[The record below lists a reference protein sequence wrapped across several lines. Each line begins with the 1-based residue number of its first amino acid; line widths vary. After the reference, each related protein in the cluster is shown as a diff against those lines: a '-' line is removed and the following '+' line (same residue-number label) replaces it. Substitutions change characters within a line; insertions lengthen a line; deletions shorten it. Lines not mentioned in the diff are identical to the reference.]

1 MYITQLIL
9 SDMFALLRVKFIV
22 LCLMIS
28 VAKEI
33 ILRGIKDFPVEDG
46 RFLCW
51 SSSMISSKRLFR
63 DK

>member
-9 SDMFALLRVKFIV
+9 SDIFALLRVKFIV
-22 LCLMIS
+22 LCLIIS

-46 RFLCW
+46 RFFVLVF
-51 SSSMISSKRLFR
+51 I
-63 DK
+63 DD

>member
-9 SDMFALLRVKFIV
+9 SDIFALLRVKYIV
-22 LCLMIS
+22 LCLIIS

-46 RFLCW
+46 RFFVLVF
-51 SSSMISSKRLFR
+51 MISSKRLFR